1 MQYSPSS
8 PLLQFHEPI
17 VSCATAEFFKLLDH
31 SCAVSGF
38 PFGFCG
44 AVNIGFFNHKVQSAL
59 LKGYNVVLGDDSDF
73 SEIFRAPAAVVR
85 LDVVKNIDERP
96 IFLVVKRGFC
106 GICKAFFKNVGR
118 STVIMAFVRAA

>member
-1 MQYSPSS
+1 MG
-8 PLLQFHEPI
+8 
-17 VSCATAEFFKLLDH
+17 
-31 SCAVSGF
+31 GF

-44 AVNIGFFNHKVQSAL
+44 IVNIGFFNHKVQSAL
-59 LKGYNVVLGDDSDF
+59 LKGHDVVRGYDSDF

-85 LDVVKNIDERP
+85 LDVVKNVDDRSIV
-96 IFLVVKRGFC
+96 LVVKRGFC